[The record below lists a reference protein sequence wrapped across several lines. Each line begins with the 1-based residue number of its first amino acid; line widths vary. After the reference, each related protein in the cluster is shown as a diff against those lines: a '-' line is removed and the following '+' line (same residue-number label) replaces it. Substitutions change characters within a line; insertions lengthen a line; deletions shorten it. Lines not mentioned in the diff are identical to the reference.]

1 MSAVSGLFSL
11 PFSSC
16 AARHSRSSVRARSHQ
31 SPPSRYELC
40 SFPDIV
46 CGRDSRREVTPAL
59 AESKSSCRE
68 QIPLFLS
75 AKHFAL
81 SRRWEVVTKLFMH
94 GPRSE
99 IFVGSD
105 FVYLRFFC
113 REQITTFLSAKCFAL
128 SRIWEVAKLC
138 TPQSIHLQPDHGH
151 DHPQLQPPARPS
163 PTMYPQPTTTTTIH
177 DRVCLRS

>member
-1 MSAVSGLFSL
+1 MSMFSILVLVLSACLVPTRDVCSRRLVLFAVFKLCG
-11 PFSSC
+11 P
-16 AARHSRSSVRARSHQ
+16 SSVRARSHQ

-68 QIPLFLS
+68 PIPLFLS

-99 IFVGSD
+99 IFVGSERLH
-105 FVYLRFFC
+105 VRFFLQRANQVAESKSHFFSLQTC
-113 REQITTFLSAKCFAL
+113 LLSA
-128 SRIWEVAKLC
+128 EV
-138 TPQSIHLQPDHGH
+138 
-151 DHPQLQPPARPS
+151 
-163 PTMYPQPTTTTTIH
+163 
-177 DRVCLRS
+177 

>member
-1 MSAVSGLFSL
+1 MSMFSILVLVLSACLVPTRDVCSRRLFSS

-16 AARHSRSSVRARSHQ
+16 AARHSRSAIRARSHQ

-68 QIPLFLS
+68 QITTFLS

-81 SRRWEVVTKLFMH
+81 RLLSRSWEVVTKLFMH

-99 IFVGSD
+99 IFEGSERLH
-105 FVYLRFFC
+105 VRFFC
-113 REQITTFLSAKCFAL
+113 REQIELQRANPTFSLCKTFCSQQ
-128 SRIWEVAKLC
+128 KLRGRHQ
-138 TPQSIHLQPDHGH
+138 TFHAWTSL
-151 DHPQLQPPARPS
+151 
-163 PTMYPQPTTTTTIH
+163 
-177 DRVCLRS
+177 

>member
-1 MSAVSGLFSL
+1 MSAVGGLFSS

-16 AARHSRSSVRARSHQ
+16 AAHHSRSSVRARSHQ

-99 IFVGSD
+99 IFEGSD
-105 FVYLRFFC
+105 FVFLRFFC
-113 REQITTFLSAKCFAL
+113 REQIELQRANQHFSLCKTFCSQQKFRGRHQTFHAWTSL
-128 SRIWEVAKLC
+128 
-138 TPQSIHLQPDHGH
+138 
-151 DHPQLQPPARPS
+151 
-163 PTMYPQPTTTTTIH
+163 
-177 DRVCLRS
+177 